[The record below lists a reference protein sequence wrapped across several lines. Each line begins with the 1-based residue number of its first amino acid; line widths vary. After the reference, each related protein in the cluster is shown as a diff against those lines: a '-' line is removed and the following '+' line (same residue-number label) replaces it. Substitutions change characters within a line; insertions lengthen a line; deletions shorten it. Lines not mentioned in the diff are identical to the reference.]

1 MADQIDEVLIVGG
14 KAKSAKIR
22 EALKPL
28 FRDNLRFVDDIN
40 QKTAVVLGA
49 AELADFFQG

>member
-1 MADQIDEVLIVGG
+1 MADHIDEVLIVGG

-28 FRDNLRFVDDIN
+28 FRDNVRFVDDIN

>member
-1 MADQIDEVLIVGG
+1 MGA

-28 FRDNLRFVDDIN
+28 FRDNVNFVDDIN
-40 QKTAVVLGA
+40 QKTAVVSGA
-49 AELADFFQG
+49 AELAEFFLRQG